1 MSKKAQENISSKYL
15 ECLEFL
21 EDLLKKNCGNINIGL
36 VDFSNNIENGWSTYQ
51 ERYLQAIS
59 EYRTEEHNK
68 E

>member
-1 MSKKAQENISSKYL
+1 MSKKEQELVSSKYL

-21 EDLLKKNCGNINIGL
+21 EDLLKKNCGDINIGL
-36 VDFSNNIENGWSTYQ
+36 VDFSNNIENGWSDYQ

-59 EYRTEEHNK
+59 DYRTQKHNK